1 MAEFRDL
8 EKIFQSGLVRDLALQ
23 SSYCRNML
31 EKLGIDTCCGGGK
44 PLKEAAELAGVN
56 WDTLRDAFA
65 AGPGPGAGAAG
76 IDWSKASNEEL
87 IDYILRVH
95 HASLR
100 EELPRLE
107 LWFRRAAAAHR
118 DHAAELEKLYTDFA
132 ALAAE
137 LPGHLEEEE
146 RWIFPAMRQNRHPD
160 REAERIRALET
171 QHTAAGDRLH
181 RMSAASHRYRIPD
194 YACPTVE
201 MLFRDLAKL
210 DAGLHEHIFLE
221 NNILFPRLG
230 L

>member
-1 MAEFRDL
+1 MIEVHDL
-8 EKIFQSGLVRDLALQ
+8 EQIYQSGLVRDLALRGP
-23 SSYCRNML
+23 YCRNML

-44 PLKEAAELAGVN
+44 PLKAAAELAGVGL
-56 WDTLRDAFA
+56 DTLLDAFSAGAESSPQA
-65 AGPGPGAGAAG
+65 AGT
-76 IDWSKASNEEL
+76 DWRKASTEEL

-100 EELPRLE
+100 EELPLLE

-118 DHAAELEKLYTDFA
+118 EHAAELETLYTDFA

-146 RWIFPAMRQNRHPD
+146 RWIFPAMRQNRRPD
-160 REAERIRALET
+160 RETERIRALED

-201 MLFRDLAKL
+201 MLFRGLAKL